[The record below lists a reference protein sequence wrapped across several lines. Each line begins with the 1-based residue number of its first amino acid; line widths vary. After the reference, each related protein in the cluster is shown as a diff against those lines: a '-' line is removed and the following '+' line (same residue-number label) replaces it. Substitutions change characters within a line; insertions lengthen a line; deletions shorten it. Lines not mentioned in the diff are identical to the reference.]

1 MVVIWRVTN
10 CLIGGIVQTNADTPL
25 SKVFDHKSSLEQ
37 LHCALLLRLMHK
49 YGMGHLLSSRPAPS
63 SIRPSS
69 GVAMGGTGA
78 SLGVGMSTGRIG
90 LMSYASSP
98 GLAATYQSQQQQQQR
113 AARGFRW
120 LLVQTVLATDMSV
133 HFEWLKN
140 FKEYAASGVGL
151 GADGFGGMS
160 EDEERLM
167 ICQALIKC
175 GDISNPV
182 RLHYSDFPHPI
193 SC

>member
-1 MVVIWRVTN
+1 M
-10 CLIGGIVQTNADTPL
+10 GGA
-25 SKVFDHKSSLEQ
+25 
-37 LHCALLLRLMHK
+37 
-49 YGMGHLLSSRPAPS
+49 
-63 SIRPSS
+63 
-69 GVAMGGTGA
+69 GTGA
-78 SLGVGMSTGRIG
+78 GGVGMGTGRIG
-90 LMSYASSP
+90 LISYASSP
-98 GLAATYQSQQQQQQR
+98 GLAATYQSQEQQQR

-140 FKEYAASGVGL
+140 FKEYAASGAGS
-151 GADGFGGMS
+151 GASAGFGGMS

-182 RLHYSDFPHPI
+182 RFFPPVLLISFAHSLLLGLSDSATCRI
-193 SC
+193 RTLV